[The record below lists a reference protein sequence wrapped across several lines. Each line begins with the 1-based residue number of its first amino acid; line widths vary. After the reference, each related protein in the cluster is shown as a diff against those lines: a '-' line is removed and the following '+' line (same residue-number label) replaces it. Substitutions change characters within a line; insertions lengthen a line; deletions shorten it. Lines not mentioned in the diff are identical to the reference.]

1 MLKKLSKPDRKK
13 FSTILALLCIIITIV
28 NPSHDASAQRRGT
41 RTGRQER
48 GGSTRTREGGR
59 NQQAQEA
66 QAEKRQQALESAV
79 AAIDADLLEMLNL
92 VNQQRRPSE
101 NQLVSAQQTVEKS
114 RKYMKQLQDNMA
126 GQFLMLNAWTDY
138 FDAGAEK
145 ALSPATL
152 AYRKDQANNDAHA
165 TQTAIAL
172 LAGKK
177 PLVLR
182 ESSQTQEPA
191 ANRAGAG
198 RTRRGDTNGSPGGR
212 QTRGRS
218 RGQDM
223 PTARGR
229 GRARAGPEADY
240 GAGGAASYSANVS
253 SGNILN
259 LNPDSIEANWLG
271 RKVGQFSLNCLNGT
285 TFEYNPAEAN
295 LCVLFW
301 KLAAA
306 DLAQYGGL
314 EEADAEPNGLTEIHQ
329 ISAPLSQSSSYPSPS
344 GRRERTPQGGRFD
357 RRMLTER
364 RSAFFT
370 EETTTETDPAS
381 TQISEL
387 GNLFRSKFKRPDVKF
402 IALNTN
408 NPKAAPAVVAK
419 LLRSP
424 WPWAQAML
432 EEHMAGSAFAE
443 LDITKKVTSDQ
454 PVLAVVDKTGT
465 VRYAGPAAGF
475 LAPMLVDDLLSGSTA
490 LKTGYEAPK
499 TIDKPRTD
507 LQVPKAQPAAQL
519 RQTPDTAPATNQQA
533 TDQIEPPEDT
543 EITAED
549 FQAKKLLTYAQGL
562 FIPAGQKGFMTS
574 EMGVD
579 LCRQILRQ
587 YPNTTYADEARKL
600 LRSLPPEEQKK
611 YNITP
616 EEMGL

>member
-1 MLKKLSKPDRKK
+1 V
-13 FSTILALLCIIITIV
+13 LLCIIITIV
-28 NPSHDASAQRRGT
+28 NPSHDAKAQRRGG

-66 QAEKRQQALESAV
+66 QAEKRQQALENAV

-92 VNQQRRPSE
+92 VNQQRRPGK
-101 NQLVSAQQTVEKS
+101 NQLDSAKETIQKS
-114 RKYMKQLQDNMA
+114 RRYMKQLQDNMA

-152 AYRKDQANNDAHA
+152 AYRKNQANNDAHA
-165 TQTAIAL
+165 TQTAIAV

-182 ESSQTQEPA
+182 EKSQTQELA
-191 ANRAGAG
+191 ATRSETG
-198 RTRRGDTNGSPGGR
+198 RTRRGDTAGSPGR

-223 PTARGR
+223 PNARGR
-229 GRARAGPEADY
+229 GRGRTGPEADY
-240 GAGGAASYSANVS
+240 AAGGAASYSANIS

-259 LNPDSIEANWLG
+259 LNPDSIKADWLG
-271 RKVGQFSLNCLNGT
+271 RKVGQFRLNCLNGT

-306 DLAQYGGL
+306 DLAQYGGS
-314 EEADAEPNGLTEIHQ
+314 ESSEPNDITEIPQ
-329 ISAPLSQSSSYPSPS
+329 ISAPLSQSPSYPSRS
-344 GRRERTPQGGRFD
+344 GRRERTPQSSMFD

-370 EETTTETDPAS
+370 EEATTQTDPAS

-419 LLRSP
+419 LLQSP

-432 EEHMAGSAFAE
+432 DEDTAGSAFAE

-454 PVLAVVDKTGT
+454 PVLAVIDKTGT

-475 LAPMLVDDLLSGSTA
+475 LPPMLVDDLLSGSTDP
-490 LKTGYEAPK
+490 KTGYDSPK
-499 TIDKPRTD
+499 TIDKPRTG
-507 LQVPKAQPAAQL
+507 LQVSHTQPAVQL
-519 RQTPDTAPATNQQA
+519 SKTSQTAPATNQQA
-533 TDQIEPPEDT
+533 TDQIEPPQDT

-549 FQAKKLLTYAQGL
+549 FQAQKLLTYAQGL

-574 EMGVD
+574 KMGVD
-579 LCRQILRQ
+579 LCRQILRK

-600 LRSLPPEEQKK
+600 LRSLPPDEQKK